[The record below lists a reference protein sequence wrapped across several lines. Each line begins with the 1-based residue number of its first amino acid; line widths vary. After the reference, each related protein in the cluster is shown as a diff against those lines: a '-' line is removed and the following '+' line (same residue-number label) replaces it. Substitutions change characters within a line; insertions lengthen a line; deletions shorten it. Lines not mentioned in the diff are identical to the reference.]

1 MKGRIRGGLGVGLGS
16 GVWVRA
22 DELVD
27 NLSLVQYIV
36 AHQTTES

>member
-1 MKGRIRGGLGVGLGS
+1 MKGRIRGGLGVGLGL

-27 NLSLVQYIV
+27 NLSLVV
-36 AHQTTES
+36 AHQTKES